1 MPAKLPRI
9 TQRGAALTEA
19 DVAAVEQR
27 LGVSFPDDY
36 RAFLLQINGG
46 VPRPGKWVK
55 QIFSLGSD
63 VPPDASFEVAY
74 DNLKVRQERI
84 PRRMIPVAD
93 DGGGNLYCISTTG
106 TDRGVV
112 YYWFHEDEDDEDAIG
127 PDGRSDA
134 AVKRFAPSFD
144 ALLEKEAKVKRKK
157 IPAWL
162 EMIED
167 GDLAGFTKWLS
178 AGGKWNEPF
187 EESGDYHTPLSA
199 ASRERHPAFVEA
211 ILDHGGNIDHA
222 FYYGAGNPALAR
234 RLLARGVSKGVL
246 SQLLASGVFFA
257 DLDFMRAVLD
267 AGADPN
273 HAERDG
279 RGHWTPLH
287 RAALEGSADA
297 VRLLLERGARPGVW
311 RDVDNELALHI
322 AIRWKKL
329 DVVKLLLD
337 AGEDLY
343 ATPPEPN
350 LSLKGGPAI
359 DVLNKVDDPAF
370 VEQVKAYATGA
381 RS

>member
-9 TQRGAALTEA
+9 TQRGPALSEA

-63 VPPDASFEVAY
+63 VSPDASFETAY
-74 DNLKVRQERI
+74 QNLKVVEKRVPHRL
-84 PRRMIPVAD
+84 IPVAD
-93 DGGGNLYCISTTG
+93 NGGGDVYCVSTSG
-106 TDRGVV
+106 ADRAAV
-112 YYWFHEDEDDEDAIG
+112 YLWSHEDEHDQQPAADGG
-127 PDGRSDA
+127 PNDA
-134 AVKRFAPSFD
+134 ALQKFTPSFD

-157 IPAWL
+157 VPAWL

-167 GDLAGFTKWLS
+167 GDLAGFTRWLD

-187 EESGDYHTPLSA
+187 EESGDYHTPLSV
-199 ASRERHPAFVEA
+199 ASRERLPAFVEA
-211 ILDHGGNIDHA
+211 ILEHGGSVDHA
-222 FYYGAGNPALAR
+222 FLYNAGDTALAR
-234 RLLARGVSKGVL
+234 RLLPRVSKGVL
-246 SQLLASGVFFA
+246 SQQLVYGVFFA
-257 DLDFMRAVLD
+257 DLEWMRAVLD

-297 VRLLLERGARPGVW
+297 VRLLLERGAKPGVW
-311 RDVDNELALHI
+311 REVANELPLHM

-329 DVVKLLLD
+329 DIVKLLLD

-343 ATPPEPN
+343 APPPEPN
-350 LSLKGGPAI
+350 LSLKGAPAI
-359 DVLNKVDDPAF
+359 DELEKLDDPAF
-370 VEQVKAYATGA
+370 VEQVKAYA
-381 RS
+381 RSPRTR

>member
-9 TQRGAALTEA
+9 TQRGPALSEA
-19 DVAAVEQR
+19 DIAAVEQR
-27 LGVSFPDDY
+27 RGISFPHDY

-46 VPRPGKWVK
+46 VVKPGKWVE
-55 QIFSLGSD
+55 QLFSLGEN
-63 VPPDASFEVAY
+63 VPPHASFEVAF
-74 DNLKVRQERI
+74 DNLKVIAERI
-84 PRRMIPVAD
+84 PRRMIAVGD
-93 DGGGNLYCISTTG
+93 DGGGNLYCVSTTG
-106 TDRGVV
+106 ADRGAV
-112 YYWFHEDEDDEDAIG
+112 YFWSHEHEDDEDSIG
-127 PDGRSDA
+127 PGGPSDA
-134 AVKRFAPSFD
+134 GVKRVAPSFD

-157 IPAWL
+157 VPAWV

-167 GDLAGFTKWLS
+167 GDLAGFTKWLDL
-178 AGGKWNEPF
+178 GGKWNEPF
-187 EESGDYHTPLSA
+187 EESGAYHTPLSV
-199 ASRERHPAFVEA
+199 ASRERRPAFVEA
-211 ILDHGGNIDHA
+211 ILDHGGSVDHA
-222 FYYGAGNPALAR
+222 FLYNAGDAALAR
-234 RLLARGVSKGVL
+234 RLLPRVSKALL
-246 SQLLASGVFFA
+246 SQQLVYGVFFP

-297 VRLLLERGARPGVW
+297 VRLLLERGAKPGVW
-311 RDVDNELALHI
+311 RDVDNELPLHI

-329 DVVKLLLD
+329 DMVKLLLD

-343 ATPPEPN
+343 ATPPEPE

-359 DVLNKVDDPAF
+359 DELEKVDDPAF
-370 VEQVKAYATGA
+370 VEQVKAYAARA